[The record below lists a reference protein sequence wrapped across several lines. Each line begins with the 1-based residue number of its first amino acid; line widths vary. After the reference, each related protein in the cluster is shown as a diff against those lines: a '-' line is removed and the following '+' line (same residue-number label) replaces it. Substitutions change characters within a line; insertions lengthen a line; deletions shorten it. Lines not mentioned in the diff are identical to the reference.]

1 MAKTNIKSEIIKKCY
16 AFLDKLPVKERNS
29 VLVTGGV
36 AAFLYGSDRPFSHDY
51 DFEIQ
56 RKLASEMR
64 KYFGARFYFHRK
76 KPIFHSLK
84 SEVEIDDTSYDLI
97 AESVIQPPGRREH
110 YCFYLND
117 EIMKKKKGFS
127 YKGKK
132 IYCIP
137 KELLVLIKLL
147 AGRGK
152 DLKKYDLYDVEKIL
166 SIQKDFNF
174 TFFKKLVK
182 EFCRPLALSVPL
194 LLKNAKKIPAKKNKN
209 LRILAEHLEKLLLCQ

>member
-1 MAKTNIKSEIIKKCY
+1 LIFKKCSE
-16 AFLDKLPVKERNS
+16 FLGHLPSEERKS
-29 VLVTGGV
+29 ILLTGGG
-36 AAFLYGSDRPFSHDY
+36 AAFLYGSDRPFSYDY
-51 DFEIQ
+51 DFEVP
-56 RKLASEMR
+56 RRMSYELR
-64 KYFGARFYFHRK
+64 RTFGSRFYFHRK

-84 SEVEIDDTSYDLI
+84 SEVEIGDTLYDLI
-97 AESVIQPPGRREH
+97 AESVIQPPNRREH

-182 EFCRPLALSVPL
+182 EFCRPLTLSVPL
-194 LLKNAKKIPAKKNKN
+194 LLKNAKKIPVKKNKN
-209 LRILAEHLEKLLLCQ
+209 LRLLVVNLEKLL